1 MFEFDFSDFQVFVL
15 VLSALLL
22 FLYGLEHFSK
32 ELQTVG
38 QDKLPRWLGMATRD
52 RFRGLLLGASVTAI
66 VQSSSAVSALV
77 VALVNSGTLTFASS
91 LAVLLGAKVGTTSTA
106 WLISFKLSH
115 IGPYL
120 IVLGALITMLPFS
133 IRVIGRAI
141 FYFGFIF
148 FALDLI
154 GNALQPLR
162 QSPAVLEWL
171 AYAQEPWMGVLMG
184 IVVTMVLQSSSVV
197 GGLAIV
203 LVQQGVLDPVG
214 AVAIVVGAALGTTT
228 TALIASIPMDAFARR
243 TAQMNLLFAS
253 TGVVLVFPFIS
264 SFGAW
269 AVGLSEGNPSQ
280 AVAIAS
286 LAFNAGLALLF
297 LPLTGWL
304 GRRFAPKAMA
314 TPSAQNAPI

>member
-1 MFEFDFSDFQVFVL
+1 MFDFDLSYFQLFVL

-38 QDKLPRWLGMATRD
+38 RDKLPHWLGMATRN
-52 RFRGLLLGASVTAI
+52 RFRGLMLGISVTAV

-106 WLISFKLSH
+106 WLVSFNLAH

-120 IVLGALITMLPFS
+120 IVLGALITMLPFA

-148 FALDLI
+148 FTLDLI
-154 GNALQPLR
+154 GTSLQPLR

-171 AYAQEPWMGVLMG
+171 AYAQDPWMGVLIG

-228 TALIASIPMDAFARR
+228 TSLIASIPMDAFARR
-243 TAQMNLLFAS
+243 AAQMNLLFAAI
-253 TGVVLVFPFIS
+253 GVLLISPFIS
-264 SFGAW
+264 RFGAW
-269 AVGLSEGNPSQ
+269 AVDLSEGNPSQ

-286 LAFNAGLALLF
+286 LAFNSGLALLF
-297 LPLTGWL
+297 LPLTGWM
-304 GRRFAPKAMA
+304 GRRFAPKA
-314 TPSAQNAPI
+314 TPTASAQNAPI

>member
-1 MFEFDFSDFQVFVL
+1 MNTFDFSDLQVFVL

-38 QDKLPRWLGMATRD
+38 QDRLPRWLAVATRD
-52 RFRGLLLGASVTAI
+52 RFRGLLLGASVTAV

-77 VALVNSGTLTFASS
+77 VALVNSGTLSFASS
-91 LAVLLGAKVGTTSTA
+91 LAVLLGTKVGTTSTA
-106 WLISFKLSH
+106 WLVSFNLMH

-120 IVLGALITMLPFS
+120 IVIGALITMLPFS

-154 GNALQPLR
+154 GTSLQPLR

-171 AYAQEPWMGVLMG
+171 AFSQEPWIGVLMG
-184 IVVTMVLQSSSVV
+184 IGVTMILQSSSVV

-214 AVAIVVGAALGTTT
+214 AVAIVIGAALGTTT
-228 TALIASIPMDAFARR
+228 TSLIASIPMDVFARR
-243 TAQMNLLFAS
+243 AALMNLLFAG
-253 TGVVLVFPFIS
+253 TGVVLIFPFIS
-264 SFGAW
+264 IFGAW
-269 AVGLSEGNPSQ
+269 AVGVSGGNPSQ
-280 AVAIAS
+280 AVAISS
-286 LAFNAGLALLF
+286 LAFNGALVLIF
-297 LPLTGWL
+297 LPWTGWL
-304 GRRFAPKAMA
+304 GRRFAPDAIP

>member
-1 MFEFDFSDFQVFVL
+1 MGAFDFSDFQLSIL

-38 QDKLPRWLGMATRD
+38 QNKLPRWLGMATRD

-77 VALVNSGTLTFASS
+77 VALVNSGTLSFASS

-106 WLISFKLSH
+106 WLVSFHLTH

-154 GNALQPLR
+154 GTSLQPLR

-171 AYAQEPWMGVLMG
+171 AYAQEPWMGLLMG
-184 IVVTMVLQSSSVV
+184 VGVTMILQSSSVV

-203 LVQQGVLDPVG
+203 LVQQGVLDPAG

-228 TALIASIPMDAFARR
+228 TSLIASIPMDAFARR
-243 TAQMNLLFAS
+243 AALMNLFFAA
-253 TGVVLVFPFIS
+253 TGVALIFPFVS
-264 SFGAW
+264 TFAAW
-269 AVGLSEGNPSQ
+269 AVGLSGGNPSQ
-280 AVAIAS
+280 AVAISS
-286 LAFNAGLALLF
+286 LAFNAGLVVLF
-297 LPLTGWL
+297 LPWTGWL
-304 GRRFAPKAMA
+304 GRRFAPRTAP

>member
-1 MFEFDFSDFQVFVL
+1 MDMIDFSDFQVFIL

-38 QDKLPRWLGMATRD
+38 QDKLPRWLGLATKD

-77 VALVNSGTLTFASS
+77 VALVNSGTLSFASS
-91 LAVLLGAKVGTTSTA
+91 LAVLLGAKIGTTSTA
-106 WLISFKLSH
+106 WLVSFKLTH

-120 IVLGALITMLPFS
+120 IVLGAIITMLPFS

-154 GNALQPLR
+154 GTSLQPLR

-171 AYAQEPWMGVLMG
+171 AYAQVPWMGVLMG
-184 IVVTMVLQSSSVV
+184 VVVTMVLQSSSVV

-214 AVAIVVGAALGTTT
+214 AVAIVIGAALGTTT
-228 TALIASIPMDAFARR
+228 TSLIASIPMDAFARR
-243 TAQMNLLFAS
+243 TALMNLLFAG
-253 TGVVLVFPFIS
+253 TGVALIFPFIA

-269 AVGLSEGNPSQ
+269 AVSLSGGNPSQ
-280 AVAIAS
+280 AVAIGS
-286 LAFNAGLALLF
+286 LAFNGGLVLLF
-297 LPLTGWL
+297 LPWTGWL
-304 GRRFAPKAMA
+304 GKRFAPHATP